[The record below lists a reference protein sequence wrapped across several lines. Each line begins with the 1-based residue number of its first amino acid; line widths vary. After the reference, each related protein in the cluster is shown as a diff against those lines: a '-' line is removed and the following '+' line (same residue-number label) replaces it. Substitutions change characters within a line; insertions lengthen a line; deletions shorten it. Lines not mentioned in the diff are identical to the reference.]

1 MLTNNAKLLHF
12 RKNTHIG
19 KKTQRKIE
27 LLKSSVEVESHNG
40 GNYLSILVHIHLLH
54 QCRTNLVATSVT
66 FSPPYIFRH
75 CDDF

>member
-54 QCRTNLVATSVT
+54 QCRTNLVAKSVT
-66 FSPPYIFRH
+66 FSPPDIYRH